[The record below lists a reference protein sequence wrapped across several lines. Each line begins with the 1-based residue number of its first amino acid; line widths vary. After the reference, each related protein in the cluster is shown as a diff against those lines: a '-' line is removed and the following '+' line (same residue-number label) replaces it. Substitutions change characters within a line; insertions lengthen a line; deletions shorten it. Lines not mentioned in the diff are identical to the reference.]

1 MRNMRLKVQ
10 TLISFC
16 VLMGVALLSFCE
28 LCAAPKKQPTRQVL
42 WYTRPASN
50 WMKEA
55 LPIGNGRIGAMIF
68 GGLPVERV
76 QFNDKTLWTG
86 STTVRGAYQN
96 FGNIF
101 IDFGALVRSLFTT
114 SRPGAIGSNP
124 GAMMQH
130 KKQKG
135 EPKFPRDQLILCCN
149 V

>member
-1 MRNMRLKVQ
+1 MVLSFNELYAAKKVQ
-10 TLISFC
+10 
-16 VLMGVALLSFCE
+16 
-28 LCAAPKKQPTRQVL
+28 PNRQVL

-96 FGNIF
+96 FGDILL
-101 IDFGALVRSLFTT
+101 ILVRK
-114 SRPGAIGSNP
+114 GSNLI
-124 GAMMQH
+124 ANIV
-130 KKQKG
+130 
-135 EPKFPRDQLILCCN
+135 ESLILTMHWPK
-149 V
+149 